1 MKSLK
6 GKILLAFIA
15 VLLILPPF
23 LDTYK
28 VYLLNVMC
36 ISVVI
41 ALGLNLVTG
50 YTGQISLGQ
59 SGFVAIGAYATA
71 LLMGR
76 GFSFW
81 VALPVSG
88 VIAGFPGFLIAIP
101 ALRLRGVYLAL
112 VTFGFGAIVEM
123 TLIHWVSLTRGPD
136 GLRVLSPQ
144 LGSFAFNSDLSMF
157 YLIFVVTL
165 IMVFVA
171 QRIIDSH
178 VGRVFLSIRDSEIAA
193 ESMGVDITR
202 YKIIAFVLSAFYGG
216 IAGGLYASLVMFIS
230 PDAFTVLE
238 SVLYLTMVVVG
249 GLGSIWGGIIGGAM
263 LSFLPEFLRQF
274 KELQE
279 LLFGAILILSLIFL
293 PNGLVGIYEKYRG
306 TKAKG

>member
-6 GKILLAFIA
+6 GKIILVFIA

-59 SGFVAIGAYATA
+59 SGFVAIGAYAMA

-76 GFSFW
+76 GLSFW
-81 VALPVSG
+81 VALPVGG

-136 GLRVLSPQ
+136 GLKVLSPQ
-144 LGSFAFNSDLSMF
+144 LGSLVFNSDLSMF
-157 YLIFVVTL
+157 YLIFAVTL

-171 QRIIDSH
+171 QRIIHSH

-193 ESMGVDITR
+193 KSMGIDVTR

-249 GLGSIWGGIIGGAM
+249 GLGSIWGSIIGGAI

-293 PNGLVGIYEKYRG
+293 PNGIVGIYEKYRSPK
-306 TKAKG
+306 TKG

>member
-1 MKSLK
+1 MKNHR
-6 GKILLAFIA
+6 GKLLIVFIA
-15 VLLILPPF
+15 ALLIVPPF

-71 LLMGR
+71 LLMAR
-76 GFSFW
+76 GLTFW
-81 VALPVSG
+81 LALPLGG
-88 VIAGFPGFLIAIP
+88 VIAGIPGFLIAIP

-123 TLIHWVSLTRGPD
+123 ALIHWVSLTRGPD
-136 GLRVLSPQ
+136 GLKVLNPQ
-144 LGSFAFNSDLSMF
+144 LGSFVFNSDLSMF
-157 YLIFVVTL
+157 YLVFAVTL
-165 IMVFVA
+165 IMVFIA
-171 QRIIDSH
+171 QRITRSH

-193 ESMGVDITR
+193 ESMGVDVTR
-202 YKIIAFVLSAFYGG
+202 YKIVAFVLSAFYGG
-216 IAGGLYASLVMFIS
+216 IAGGLYASLVAFIS

-238 SVLYLTMVVVG
+238 SILYLTMVVVG
-249 GLGSIWGGIIGGAM
+249 GLGSIWGAIIGGVV

-293 PNGLVGIYEKYRG
+293 PNGLVGLYEKYLAG
-306 TKAKG
+306 KND

>member
-1 MKSLK
+1 MKNLK
-6 GKILLAFIA
+6 GKLLLAFIA
-15 VLLILPPF
+15 ALLILPPF

-76 GFSFW
+76 GLTFW
-81 VALPVSG
+81 LALPLG
-88 VIAGFPGFLIAIP
+88 ALIAGLPGFLIAIP

-136 GLRVLSPQ
+136 GLKVLSPQ
-144 LGSFAFNSDLSMF
+144 IGSFVFNSDLSMF
-157 YLIFVVTL
+157 YLVFAVTL
-165 IMVFVA
+165 IMVFIA
-171 QRIIDSH
+171 RRIIHSH
-178 VGRVFLSIRDSEIAA
+178 IGRVFLSIRDSERAA
-193 ESMGVDITR
+193 ESMGVDVTR
-202 YKIIAFVLSAFYGG
+202 YKIVAFVLSAFYGG
-216 IAGGLYASLVMFIS
+216 VAGGLYATLVAFIS

-249 GLGSIWGGIIGGAM
+249 GLGSIPGAIIGGVV

-293 PNGLVGIYEKYRG
+293 PNGLVGFYGKYFAG
-306 TKAKG
+306 KNP